1 MKIHRFLLALMNLA
15 PAAFATVP
23 AVGPDYVRP
32 ETQASTAFRDADW
45 VRAAPSESVP
55 RGSWWTV
62 FSDSGLDSLEGH
74 ALAHNEDLRATAARV
89 EQAAASAGI
98 ARSAFWPQLAAQPA
112 FTRDRMSTTTANPF
126 PVAISNDYTLPFFA
140 TWEIDLFGR
149 VRRLS
154 ESARDDA
161 EAAAAQFE
169 SMRLSLTAG
178 VASTYFTIRATD
190 REIAIL
196 NETVGLRRRQLDLVS
211 AQRRSGAAT
220 ELDTARAQTE
230 LASAEADISAVSIR
244 RESLTDAM
252 AVLVGEPASSFSVA
266 ASVGD
271 IILPHV
277 PAGLPSQLL
286 ERRPDVAAA
295 ERSLAASNARI
306 GVAKAAFFPAIS
318 LTGSAG
324 YDSGA
329 TAHLFGPDSRIW
341 SIGPAVYI
349 PIFQGGRN
357 RSNLE
362 RSKAAFDENLATY
375 RQQVLVAFR
384 EVQETLSTLRL
395 LADQTS
401 AQDRAV
407 AGAKRAAELAE
418 IRYKAGY
425 VSYLEVID
433 AQRTELDSERAA
445 TQLFGQRLNTDV
457 ALIKA
462 LGGGWSAEQTN

>member
-1 MKIHRFLLALMNLA
+1 MKLHRFLLALASIA
-15 PAAFATVP
+15 PGAYATMP
-23 AVGPDYVRP
+23 SVGPDYVRP
-32 ETQASTAFRDADW
+32 NTQAPSAFRDAEW
-45 VRAAPSESVP
+45 IPASPSESSA
-55 RGSWWTV
+55 RGAWWAL
-62 FSDSGLDSLEGH
+62 FSDPGLDSLESQ
-74 ALAHNEDLRATAARV
+74 ALARNEDLRATAARV

-98 ARSAFWPQLAAQPA
+98 ARSAFWPQFAAQPA
-112 FTRDRMSTTTANPF
+112 FTRSRMSTTTENPF
-126 PVAISNDYTLPFFA
+126 PVAISNDFSLPLFA

-161 EAAAAQFE
+161 QAAASQFE
-169 SMRLSLTAG
+169 SMRLSLSAG

-190 REIAIL
+190 RELAIL
-196 NETVGLRRRQLDLVS
+196 RETVGLRHRQLDLVS
-211 AQRRSGAAT
+211 AQRRSGTAT
-220 ELDTARAQTE
+220 ELDTSRAETE
-230 LASAEADISAVSIR
+230 LASAEADIAEVSIR
-244 RESLTDAM
+244 RESLVDAL
-252 AVLVGEPASSFSVA
+252 AVLVGEPAPAFSVQV
-266 ASVGD
+266 SIDD
-271 IILPHV
+271 IALPQV
-277 PAGLPSQLL
+277 PAGFPSQLL

-295 ERSLAASNARI
+295 ERSLAAANARI

-329 TAHLFGPDSRIW
+329 TQHLFGLDSRIW

-349 PIFQGGRN
+349 PVFQGGRN
-357 RSNLE
+357 RANLE
-362 RSKAAFDENLATY
+362 RSKAAYDENLANY

-384 EVQETLSTLRL
+384 EVQEALSTLRL
-395 LADQTS
+395 LADQSS

-407 AGAKRAAELAE
+407 AGAKRAAELAQT
-418 IRYKAGY
+418 RYRAGY

-433 AQRTELDSERAA
+433 AQRTQLDNERAS

-462 LGGGWSAEQTN
+462 LGGGWSAGRAN